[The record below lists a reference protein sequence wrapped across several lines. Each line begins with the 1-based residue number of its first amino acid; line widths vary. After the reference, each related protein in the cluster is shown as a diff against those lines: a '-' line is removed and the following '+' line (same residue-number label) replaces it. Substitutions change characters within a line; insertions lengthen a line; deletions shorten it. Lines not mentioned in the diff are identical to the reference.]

1 MSEQS
6 EQHVTNDSEQ
16 RRKRV
21 LTAVSKSVS
30 AYFVMISQ
38 DTKAALVST
47 ILRSI
52 DTDKPVSHTQ
62 VDSSA
67 KRIFLALTDDDSM
80 YSIQIRDEENQI
92 IMYDNDLDELS
103 PSEVVEKTFR
113 HAQEDE
119 GSKVILTQ
127 TKQFEF
133 EDIASDDKAQFV
145 KAQEGV
151 ILLLA

>member
-6 EQHVTNDSEQ
+6 EQHVANDSEQ

-38 DTKAALVST
+38 GTKDALVSA

-52 DTDKPVSHTQ
+52 ETDNPVSHTQ
-62 VDSSA
+62 VDSFA

-80 YSIQIRDEENQI
+80 YSIQIRDEDNQV

-103 PSEVVEKTFR
+103 PSEIVEKTFR
-113 HAQEDE
+113 YAQEDE
-119 GSKVILTQ
+119 GSKVVLTQ

-145 KAQEGV
+145 KAQERV
-151 ILLLA
+151 VLLLA